1 MEDETG
7 IANAI
12 IWPRV
17 FEVLRP
23 IILGARFI
31 AITGKVQSE
40 SGVIHIVAEKAED
53 LTSLLAGLA
62 HQDMKIAQEV
72 SSLARADAVKHPH
85 YEPRFPLSGKRER
98 KFAAKT
104 PADVDLFEPTPD
116 ELARVLPKGRNFH

>member
-1 MEDETG
+1 
-7 IANAI
+7 
-12 IWPRV
+12 
-17 FEVLRP
+17 
-23 IILGARFI
+23 
-31 AITGKVQSE
+31 VQSE

-62 HQDMKIAQEV
+62 HQNMKIVQEV

-98 KFAAKT
+98 KFAVKT
-104 PADVDLFEPTPD
+104 PAETDLFEPTPD